1 MVISTDI
8 IKQLRDETGVSIMQC
23 KKALEEAAGDL
34 EKARV
39 ILRKQSGSIAAKK
52 AARTLGAGATQAYIH
67 AGGAVG
73 ALVLLSSETDF
84 VAKNEEFRQL
94 AYAIAMQV
102 AATNPEFLRRE
113 DVPAAVEATA
123 RSVFAEEVAGKPADL
138 QEKILGGKLDAYF
151 RDKVLLTQ
159 PYIKDPDRTVGQLV
173 EEAIQKFGERI
184 EVSQFV
190 RFAA

>member
-1 MVISTDI
+1 MITTET
-8 IKQLRDETGVSIMQC
+8 IKELREETGVSIMQC
-23 KKALEEAAGDL
+23 KKALEEAGGDL

-52 AARTLGAGATQAYIH
+52 AGRTLGAGATQAYIH

-102 AATNPEFLRRE
+102 AATNPEFLRRD
-113 DVPAAVEATA
+113 DVPAEAEATA
-123 RSVFAEEVAGKPADL
+123 KSVFAGEVAGKPDDL
-138 QEKILGGKLDAYF
+138 KEKILAGKLDAYF

-159 PYIKDPDRTVGQLV
+159 PYIKDPDRTVAELI

-184 EVSQFV
+184 EISQFA
-190 RFAA
+190 RFAV